1 MGKLQSIKRQT
12 IPKDKLTKDTE
23 EKMQIANA
31 YI

>member
-1 MGKLQSIKRQT
+1 MENLQSLKRQT

-23 EKMQIANA
+23 EEMQIANA